1 VPLPDDVR
9 EAVGR
14 IRDTVQAGVGD
25 GQARIRWVRVESL
38 HITLRFLGPTPLEAV
53 PDLVRAARDAA
64 VGQGPFPVTIAGS
77 GAFPDP
83 SRPRTLWLG
92 IQRGA
97 SELADLA
104 HRLDDALRQEHES
117 SGVEAGR
124 GAKPFAPH
132 LTLARTDGLRLG
144 SAAAT
149 ALARDAEG
157 VELTFEASRIVL
169 FRSHLGEGP
178 SWYEPVGE
186 AVLGEGQDS

>member
-1 VPLPDDVR
+1 
-9 EAVGR
+9 
-14 IRDTVQAGVGD
+14 VGD

-53 PDLVRAARDAA
+53 PDLVRAAGDAA
-64 VGQGPFPVTIAGS
+64 GGSAPFSVTIAGS

-92 IQRGA
+92 IERGA

-104 HRLDDALRQEHES
+104 HRLDDALRQHQES
-117 SGVEAGR
+117 SGVDGGR
-124 GAKPFAPH
+124 GGKPFSPH

-144 SAAAT
+144 GVAAA
-149 ALARDAEG
+149 ALARAAEG

-186 AVLGEGQDS
+186 AVLGEGPPS